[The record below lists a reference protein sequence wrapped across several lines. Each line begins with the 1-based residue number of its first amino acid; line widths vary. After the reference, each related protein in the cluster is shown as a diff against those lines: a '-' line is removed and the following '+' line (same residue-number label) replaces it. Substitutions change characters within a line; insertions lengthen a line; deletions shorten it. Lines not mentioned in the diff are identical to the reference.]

1 MQRESAFRD
10 YDGEE
15 DAREAVHV
23 SAYNACRIHGH
34 RQLPNNASKCSC
46 LISGEAAV
54 VVTCCAFMLLTSMC
68 FAIDLAQ
75 MNTSEQGGCTART
88 SVGPTL
94 RASLGLRALYARLAH
109 QHRSSTLLPAAAAV
123 PAVASSSKGKGKSG
137 AFRFGSAAATQQ
149 QQQQQQQQLVNGD
162 AAAADLHDSD
172 EENSSR
178 PGDGRLVLQH
188 GMPLFGGRYELE
200 ASVGQG
206 TFSQIVSAV
215 DTFRGGGRRVAV
227 KVSNWK

>member
-1 MQRESAFRD
+1 MVQ
-10 YDGEE
+10 
-15 DAREAVHV
+15 
-23 SAYNACRIHGH
+23 I
-34 RQLPNNASKCSC
+34 
-46 LISGEAAV
+46 
-54 VVTCCAFMLLTSMC
+54 
-68 FAIDLAQ
+68 
-75 MNTSEQGGCTART
+75 NTSEQGSCTART

-109 QHRSSTLLPAAAAV
+109 KQRSSTLLPAAAAV
-123 PAVASSSKGKGKSG
+123 PAVASSAKGKGKSG
-137 AFRFGSAAATQQ
+137 AFRFGAAAAATQQ
-149 QQQQQQQQLVNGD
+149 QQQQLVNGNAAAAA
-162 AAAADLHDSD
+162 AAAADFNDSD